1 MLTKLKPISGISF
14 GYSDGKNEARQPN
27 FESLFYD
34 GSGYYRTL
42 RNDPL
47 KYLVV
52 GRKGTGKTILVRYFM
67 KKMQEEKNTFSKF
80 IVAGDFTSEKLKN
93 FDYVSIREEEREIF
107 WRYLILSELTS
118 MVVENEK
125 GILSRKWVSKLK
137 ELDKNLAYKLEEMVR
152 ENTANTQVK
161 GSLSEHGASISAG
174 VDGGEKSTAK
184 LVPASYFSQT
194 DELMKTLLQV
204 MKRVRS
210 RYFFFFDDLDEIKL
224 SSLQKVDGENNVT
237 VLAKLLN
244 DFVSALSYVN
254 DKLLDINSKSR
265 VISTLR
271 KDVADQMQFYGS
283 NINKVITDNGI
294 NITWFSP
301 MIKDT
306 PQNTPLG
313 KLVLHKIRVSIDSY
327 HDVDDKELFDMV
339 FHKGTKAN
347 ANPFRFIVNR
357 GFGRPRDVIQYL
369 NSIKEKFPNSISIT
383 YRMAEQVQ
391 SEYCSWFY
399 SELQNEISIL
409 ERHKSISS
417 TIDAIK
423 KNGKVT
429 FNYETLSASIDDN
442 SDEVLNRDGLKKDLK
457 SLFTL
462 GAIGNHQK
470 KKGLKKPI
478 IEYSYRDGTDNP
490 DFSKNF
496 IVHPALKIYLSL

>member
-1 MLTKLKPISGISF
+1 
-14 GYSDGKNEARQPN
+14 
-27 FESLFYD
+27 
-34 GSGYYRTL
+34 
-42 RNDPL
+42 
-47 KYLVV
+47 
-52 GRKGTGKTILVRYFM
+52 
-67 KKMQEEKNTFSKF
+67 
-80 IVAGDFTSEKLKN
+80 
-93 FDYVSIREEEREIF
+93 
-107 WRYLILSELTS
+107 

-210 RYFFFFDDLDEIKL
+210 RYFLFFDDLDEIKL

-313 KLVLHKIRVSIDSY
+313 KL
-327 HDVDDKELFDMV
+327 
-339 FHKGTKAN
+339 GT
-347 ANPFRFIVNR
+347 V
-357 GFGRPRDVIQYL
+357 
-369 NSIKEKFPNSISIT
+369 
-383 YRMAEQVQ
+383 
-391 SEYCSWFY
+391 
-399 SELQNEISIL
+399 
-409 ERHKSISS
+409 
-417 TIDAIK
+417 
-423 KNGKVT
+423 
-429 FNYETLSASIDDN
+429 
-442 SDEVLNRDGLKKDLK
+442 
-457 SLFTL
+457 
-462 GAIGNHQK
+462 
-470 KKGLKKPI
+470 
-478 IEYSYRDGTDNP
+478 
-490 DFSKNF
+490 
-496 IVHPALKIYLSL
+496 